1 MWADAIISGNDK
13 TLFARALR
21 LLLAAAAGFYGIVID
36 IRNWLY
42 DHHWLKA
49 SQLPIPVICV
59 GNITAGGTG
68 KTPMVIWLCRY
79 LSRQGLKVAI
89 LSRGYKGQGPDD
101 NDETQ
106 LLRAAL
112 PDVTIVIDSNRL
124 RGGQKAIQSHNA
136 QVLVLDDGFQHRRL
150 KRDLDIVMIDALEPF
165 GYGSL
170 IPRGLLREPLTQL
183 RRADAIVITRADSI
197 SNNDLATLKAQIQSL
212 PNHPGASLI
221 VTSRHEP
228 VSLWP
233 TNGTSI
239 NMQDLRDKEVVA
251 FCGIGNPRGFI
262 ATLTQQ
268 CAKIVDQR
276 FFADHYHYSGD
287 TLEQLNT
294 QKLNCGAQWLVTTEK
309 DWVKL
314 KELPRISDIADLYWL
329 RVELAITEGKEQFCA
344 KLDEKTTQAAE
355 KRP

>member
-1 MWADAIISGNDK
+1 MWAGAIISGNDK

-21 LLLAAAAGFYGIVID
+21 PLLAVAAGFYAVVID
-36 IRNWLY
+36 IRNRLY
-42 DHHWLKA
+42 DHRRLKV
-49 SQLPIPVICV
+49 SRLPVPVICV

-79 LSRQGLKVAI
+79 LRQQGLKVAI
-89 LSRGYKGQGPDD
+89 LSRGYKGQGLDD

-112 PDVTIVIDSNRL
+112 PDVPIVIDSNRL

-150 KRDLDIVMIDALEPF
+150 QRDFDIVMIDALEPF

-183 RRADAIVITRADSI
+183 RRADVIVISRYDLI
-197 SNNDLATLKAQIQSL
+197 SNGDLATLKKQIRSL
-212 PNHPGASLI
+212 WNHPETSLI
-221 VTSRHEP
+221 VTSRHKP
-228 VSLWP
+228 VSVWSG
-233 TNGTSI
+233 NGNSI
-239 NMQDLRDKEVVA
+239 NIQELRDKKVAA
-251 FCGIGNPRGFI
+251 FCGLGNPQGFI

-268 CAKIVDQR
+268 AAKIVAQR
-276 FFADHYHYSGD
+276 FFPDHYHYSGD
-287 TLEQLNT
+287 TLKQLNT
-294 QKLNCGAQWLVTTEK
+294 WKLNCAAQWLITTEK

-314 KELPRISDIADLYWL
+314 KGLPQTADITDLYWL

-355 KRP
+355 KQL